1 MTHVRELP
9 TLGLG
14 DLPRVLRRH
23 PKKSLAT
30 FGVLMALSLAA
41 MILLPRTY
49 ESESLLFVRVGRE
62 SVTLDPTVTTGQII
76 ALNESR
82 ESELNSILEVLKS
95 RAIMERVVDRL
106 GPEAVLLPPSDGGP
120 AESRNRV
127 KEALSS
133 VMNTMS
139 QWFEPSGPLSDREK
153 AVQALGKNAGIYNK
167 QKSNIISVT
176 YKARSP
182 KQAQLIVSALV
193 DEYLS
198 EHQRIHATPGSY
210 NFFVEQEA
218 MFSDKLQTSQ
228 QALTDAKD
236 AMGLASLEGKRQLIE
251 DRVKK
256 ITTEQLTVET
266 SISASAARIASLEKL
281 ISDLPS
287 RITSQEVDGMPNV
300 AGDNMRQQL
309 YALEIQEKELLSK
322 YTAEHPLVIA
332 ARQKVRD
339 AQEIMGAQAESRTY
353 ATTAVNPSA
362 QKLQVELLVEKAAG
376 EALQARLANLDREYS
391 VAQEELKAI
400 NANELKLNELSRN
413 LALAE
418 ANYQVYASKLEE
430 ARIQQSL
437 DEEHISNLN
446 ISQPATFVEKP
457 VSPKKAIVLVAGF
470 LMSCMGALCVAIL
483 AEMNNRVMRSP
494 LEVEDQ
500 LGIPVVV
507 TLPAQR
513 RNTVLM
519 N

>member
-1 MTHVRELP
+1 MTQVREVP

-14 DLPRVLRRH
+14 DLPRVLKRH
-23 PKKSLAT
+23 PKKSLIT
-30 FGVLMALSLAA
+30 FCVLMAISVAVL
-41 MILLPRTY
+41 ILLPRSY
-49 ESESLLFVRVGRE
+49 ESESHLFVRVGRE

-95 RAIMERVVDRL
+95 RTIMERVVDRL
-106 GPEAVLLPPSDGGP
+106 GPEAILLPPADGKATTAPNPLKAAISDTI
-120 AESRNRV
+120 STV
-127 KEALSS
+127 
-133 VMNTMS
+133 V
-139 QWFEPSGPLSDREK
+139 QWLEPTGPLSDREK
-153 AVQALGKNAGIYNK
+153 AVQALSNNAGIYNK
-167 QKSNIISVT
+167 QKSNVISVT

-182 KQAQLIVSALV
+182 KQAQTIVAALV

-198 EHQRIHATPGSY
+198 EHQRIHATPGSHS
-210 NFFVEQEA
+210 FFVEQEVEYR
-218 MFSDKLQTSQ
+218 DKLDAAQKE
-228 QALTDAKD
+228 LTEAKN

-251 DRVKK
+251 DRIKK
-256 ITTEQLTVET
+256 ITTEQLTVQT
-266 SISASAARIASLEKL
+266 SISASSARIASLEKL

-332 ARQKVRD
+332 AQQKVRD
-339 AQEIMGAQAESRTY
+339 AQEIMGDQPDSRTY
-353 ATTAVNPSA
+353 ATTAVNPA
-362 QKLQVELLVEKAAG
+362 VQKLQVELLAEKAAN
-376 EALQARLANLDREYS
+376 EALQARLGNLEHEYS
-391 VAQEELKAI
+391 LAQEDMKSI
-400 NANELKLNELSRN
+400 NADELKLNELTRELS
-413 LALAE
+413 LAD
-418 ANYQVYASKLEE
+418 ANYRVYASKLEE
-430 ARIQQSL
+430 ARIQRSL

-470 LMSCMGALCVAIL
+470 LMSCVGALCVAIL
-483 AEMNNRVMRSP
+483 AEMNNRVLRSP

-500 LGIPVVV
+500 LGIPVVA
-507 TLPAQR
+507 TLPSQR

>member
-1 MTHVRELP
+1 MP

-14 DLPRVLRRH
+14 DLPRVVIRH

-30 FGVLMALSLAA
+30 FCLLMGLSLA
-41 MILLPRTY
+41 MLILLPRTY

-106 GPEAVLLPPSDGGP
+106 GPQAILLPPAEGQAEVAPHPLKESLANAINQVAQWLEPTGP
-120 AESRNRV
+120 I
-127 KEALSS
+127 
-133 VMNTMS
+133 
-139 QWFEPSGPLSDREK
+139 SDREK
-153 AVQALGKNAGIYNK
+153 AVQTLGDNATIYNK
-167 QKSNIISVT
+167 QKSNVISVT

-182 KQAQLIVSALV
+182 KQAQIIVTALV

-210 NFFVEQEA
+210 SFFVEQEA
-218 MFSDKLQTSQ
+218 DYRNKLNASQ
-228 QALTDAKD
+228 QTLTDAKNE
-236 AMGLASLEGKRQLIE
+236 MGLASLEGKRKLVE
-251 DRVKK
+251 DRIEK
-256 ITTEQLTVET
+256 ITGEQLTVQT
-266 SISASAARIASLEKL
+266 SLSASSARIASLEKL

-287 RITSQEVDGMPNV
+287 RITSQQVDGMPNV

-322 YTAEHPLVIA
+322 YTEDHPLVIA
-332 ARQKVRD
+332 AHQKVHD
-339 AQEIMGAQAESRTY
+339 AQEIMGEQPDSRTY
-353 ATTAVNPSA
+353 ATTAVNPSV
-362 QKLQVELLVEKAAG
+362 QKLQVELLAEKAAND
-376 EALQARLANLDREYS
+376 ALQARLENLDHES
-391 VAQEELKAI
+391 SLAQADLKSI
-400 NANELKLNELSRN
+400 NANELRLN
-413 LALAE
+413 ALTRQLLLDE
-418 ANYQVYASKLEE
+418 ANYRVYASKLEE
-430 ARIQQSL
+430 ARIQLSL
-437 DEEHISNLN
+437 DNEHISNLN

-470 LMSCMGALCVAIL
+470 LMACLGALCVAIL
-483 AEMNNRVMRSP
+483 AEMNNRVLRSP

-513 RNTVLM
+513 NNAVLM